1 MIMDAKGVTAY
12 VLDDTLP
19 ASDTIMWSSLKT
31 SRFFWK
37 NKITS
42 GSTLA
47 TVTPFNTTT
56 TLTIPFTGTAMVMSR
71 GMYDISTGMNYRL
84 NGAATTVAIAR
95 QSNTNKHIS
104 SNCCLKVKKGDTL
117 VFTIGAPNT
126 NFDIQVLQI

>member
-12 VLDDTLP
+12 VMDDELP
-19 ASDTIMWSSLKT
+19 ASDTVMWSSLKT
-31 SRFFWK
+31 SRFIWR
-37 NKITS
+37 NKVTT
-42 GSTLA
+42 GTTLA

-84 NGAATTVAIAR
+84 NGSATTVAIAR
-95 QSNTNKHIS
+95 QSNTKNFIS
-104 SNCCLKVKKGDTL
+104 SNCCLKMKKGDTL

-126 NFDIQVLQI
+126 NFDIQVMQI

>member
-95 QSNTNKHIS
+95 QSNTKNFVS

-117 VFTIGAPNT
+117 VFTLGAPNT
-126 NFDIQVLQI
+126 NFDIQVMQI

>member
-1 MIMDAKGVTAY
+1 MDAKGVTPY

-19 ASDTIMWSSLKT
+19 ASETIMWSSLKT
-31 SRFFWK
+31 SRFVWR
-37 NKITS
+37 NKVTS
-42 GSTLA
+42 GTTLA

-71 GMYDISTGMNYRL
+71 GMYEPSTGMNYRL
-84 NGAATTVAIAR
+84 NGEVTTVAVAR
-95 QSNTNKHIS
+95 QANTKNLVS

-126 NFDIQVLQI
+126 NFDIEVIQI

>member
-1 MIMDAKGVTAY
+1 MIMDAQGSTAY
-12 VLDDTLP
+12 VMDDTLP
-19 ASDTIMWSSLKT
+19 ESDTVMWSSLKT

-95 QSNTNKHIS
+95 QSNTKNFVS

-117 VFTIGAPNT
+117 VFTLGAPNT
-126 NFDIQVLQI
+126 NFDIQVMQI